1 MLSRLSLRGAEWGSW
16 RLDDIPNPVRTAGAQ
31 SLRPFITAK
40 SICVPGAATKPTP
53 ASRLWTRW
61 RAGSCP
67 RGACY
72 VDEGDR
78 THRSLCQTTE
88 KLPSASVRLW
98 PGVHARGSAEC
109 LTSPPSL
116 SPTKA
121 GRRHCRRT
129 FYWPPV
135 PAVQGIEMGDRTVP
149 MAEVDLQPTEVPKA
163 GGALHNQDLP
173 PACSEC
179 LPFIMDKFLLQQQVL
194 ERLAEDL
201 LQAEQAVQAAY
212 ETATHEENIAENKY
226 DTLGLEAGYL
236 ATGQARRAE
245 AIRQA
250 MANWRQ
256 FRPRPYDASKGIQL
270 GALVCLVDS
279 DNKQQQLFLG
289 PDGGS
294 MKLVSGAQ
302 LVQVISSDAPLARAI
317 LGKCEGDEVSI
328 LIASIRQQ
336 FEVLRVH

>member
-1 MLSRLSLRGAEWGSW
+1 VPLLGNGRDFWSAVSARRAGNTQGQQLAA
-16 RLDDIPNPVRTAGAQ
+16 LDLAQGRAQRCHGKANAAAKKRECFIEVNGLERAAVPVG
-31 SLRPFITAK
+31 
-40 SICVPGAATKPTP
+40 TP
-53 ASRLWTRW
+53 AVIFIMMNLIFSR
-61 RAGSCP
+61 
-67 RGACY
+67 
-72 VDEGDR
+72 
-78 THRSLCQTTE
+78 
-88 KLPSASVRLW
+88 
-98 PGVHARGSAEC
+98 
-109 LTSPPSL
+109 
-116 SPTKA
+116 
-121 GRRHCRRT
+121 
-129 FYWPPV
+129 
-135 PAVQGIEMGDRTVP
+135 
-149 MAEVDLQPTEVPKA
+149 
-163 GGALHNQDLP
+163 
-173 PACSEC
+173 C

-201 LQAEQAVQAAY
+201 LQAEQALRAAH

-226 DTLGLEAGYL
+226 DTLGLEAAYL

-279 DNKQQQLFLG
+279 DDKQQQLFLG

-302 LVQVISSDAPLARAI
+302 LVQVISSEAPLGRAM

-328 LIASIRQQ
+328 QVAPSRQQ